1 MSTDLVLFDLDGT
14 LLDSSRI
21 IIGAQELTAEAHGL
35 PHPGL
40 DRGFAVVGLSLD
52 VALAELFGDAVPAP
66 ELSSTYKRIF
76 NGLRGTAGFEEP
88 LFDGIPELMTTL
100 SRWPDMTMGIATGKT
115 RRGVEYVV
123 ETYGWQT
130 LFAMIQ
136 TADNSPSKPH
146 PGMIHQAMEIAGTGP
161 GRTVMIGDSVH
172 DMRMAKAAGVKAI
185 AVSWGFQP
193 AAMLIE
199 AGADLV
205 ARDVSDLAPMIAA
218 ALRRPVPAFA

>member
-66 ELSSTYKRIF
+66 ELSATYKRIF
-76 NGLRGTAGFEEP
+76 NGLRGTAGYEEP
-88 LFDGIPELMTTL
+88 LFEGIADLMATL
-100 SRWPDMTMGIATGKT
+100 ARWPDMTLGIATGKT
-115 RRGVEYVV
+115 LRGVEYVV
-123 ETYGWQT
+123 ETYGWQN

-146 PGMIHQAMEIAGTGP
+146 PGMIHQAMEVAGTGP

-172 DMRMAKAAGVKAI
+172 DMRMAKAAGVTAI

-193 AAMLIE
+193 PAMLIA

-205 ARDVSDLAPMIAA
+205 AAQAHDLP
-218 ALRRPVPAFA
+218 ALIRQVLRPPARGAG

>member
-66 ELSSTYKRIF
+66 ELSATYKRIF

-88 LFDGIPELMTTL
+88 LFDGIPELMSTL
-100 SRWPDMTMGIATGKT
+100 AHWPDMTLGIATGKT
-115 RRGVEYVV
+115 LRGVEYVV
-123 ETYGWQT
+123 ETYGWQS

-146 PGMIHQAMEIAGTGP
+146 PGMILQASAATGIPP
-161 GRTVMIGDSVH
+161 GDTVMIGDSVF
-172 DMRMAKAAGVKAI
+172 DMQMARAAGARAI
-185 AVSWGFQP
+185 GVAWGFQP
-193 AAMLIE
+193 VEALRA
-199 AGADLV
+199 AGAETIAADF
-205 ARDVSDLAPMIAA
+205 DDLARILQLAG
-218 ALRRPVPAFA
+218 